1 MLLIGLYNIL
11 IYFRKIANLK
21 FCDARQKLIKNR
33 YSGIEIKYQSKPYQA
48 IKEKNIGILPKIFE
62 TEFDMIPRNVV
73 RLI

>member
-11 IYFRKIANLK
+11 IYFRKIANFT
-21 FCDARQKLIKNR
+21 FCYARQKLIKNR
-33 YSGIEIKYQSKPYQA
+33 YSGIEMKYQSKQYQA
-48 IKEKNIGILPKIFE
+48 IKEKKIGILPNIFE